1 MTEPIA
7 TQPRLLLALLYAAG
21 RFVPIPFVD
30 DLVREQVALY
40 AVAKAV
46 EARGATVPR
55 AHLVPLGSPA
65 IGCLGGC
72 LGLAVRI
79 PLMLILFPIR
89 KITNVIF
96 GVRNVTRDVV
106 EIVLLCRL
114 VDRAVARGEIAGARG
129 LDDQRREALLLRQAL
144 DAALESTDLTILS
157 TTLRAVLGPFRGVM
171 LHALGALRVRRRTGP
186 DAAPPASDATL
197 SESTSRLE
205 RAFDRPEVRA
215 LIEKL
220 DADVDTHLS
229 RLRAAAAAR
238 SI

>member
-7 TQPRLLLALLYAAG
+7 TKPRLLLALLYAAG

-46 EARGATVPR
+46 EGAGATVPR

-65 IGCLGGC
+65 TGCFGGC
-72 LGLAVRI
+72 LGLLVTI
-79 PLMLILFPIR
+79 PLKLILFPIR
-89 KITNVIF
+89 KITSVIF
-96 GVRNVTRDVV
+96 GVRNVSRDVV
-106 EIVLLCRL
+106 EIVVLGRL
-114 VDRAVARGEIAGARG
+114 VDRAVARGEIAGSKTLEA
-129 LDDQRREALLLRQAL
+129 QRAEALLLRQAL
-144 DAALESTDLTILS
+144 DAALKSTDFTILS
-157 TTLRAVLGPFRGVM
+157 ATLRAVLGPFRGVM
-171 LHALGALRVRRRTGP
+171 LHALGVLRVMRRTGP

-220 DADVDTHLS
+220 DQDVDAHLS
-229 RLRAAAAAR
+229 RLRSEAAAR
-238 SI
+238 PA